1 MLRSSS
7 KKSKT
12 AKKLL
17 EIPVTEYIA
26 PVPAK
31 KPPPT
36 LYLFSNQMMGLGR
49 GFRER
54 IG

>member
-12 AKKLL
+12 TKKL
-17 EIPVTEYIA
+17 EIPVTEYVAPA
-26 PVPAK
+26 PVK

-36 LYLFSNQMMGLGR
+36 LYLFSNQMGLGR
-49 GFRER
+49 SFRER

>member
-7 KKSKT
+7 KKSK
-12 AKKLL
+12 KSKQL
-17 EIPVTEYIA
+17 EIPVTEYVA
-26 PVPAK
+26 PTPAK

-36 LYLFSNQMMGLGR
+36 LYLFSNQIGLGR
-49 GFRER
+49 SFRER